1 MKKHY
6 DCADNNKIAAR
17 IKKKASEFELKTV
30 EDIVKRG
37 NLTGEVNDKLT
48 DYYTNFKEDRVAY
61 KLMILQAILSFVH
74 KYYNN
79 KKVADLETVELC
91 NQLVV
96 TTYFRAALED
106 FPNPTREDLLNAE
119 MAVVLIINLYEDAR
133 KKKF

>member
-6 DCADNNKIAAR
+6 GCADNSKIIAL
-17 IKKKASEFELKTV
+17 IKEKATEFELKTV

-48 DYYTNFKEDRVAY
+48 DYYTNFNEDRVSY
-61 KLMILQAILSFVH
+61 KLMVLQAILSFVR

-79 KKVADLETVELC
+79 QKVADSETVELC

-106 FPNPTREDLLNAE
+106 FPKPTRKDLLNAE
-119 MAVVLIINLYEDAR
+119 MALVLVVNLYEDAR
-133 KKKF
+133 KKK